1 MAGLIGFGRHFP
13 LLALGFA
20 GVGPFLVL
28 FDVAPFRQGIRAH
41 GRHGMGR
48 RAADRAGFPFFQ
60 FRRQDGG
67 LGLEE
72 QGPDTFIGH
81 AFVPC
86 LGGGFFQEV
95 LTVLPLFPGLF
106 QLLFQG
112 SGLAFALEPV
122 AQGLPAGFGLF
133 RRYGLFGQAGD
144 GFPGL
149 VEGLFFCFLFLPHLV
164 PAPFSFACRLA
175 APFFFQ
181 AAVPVGAG
189 FFLQARQLD
198 PFFAGCLITA
208 LTGRKGRQLPLGF
221 SQVLL
226 SLLGQLTGFFSRLM
240 SLFALFFQVVEVTAR
255 FGQDF
260 SLEQDG
266 DGIPFFLEPAGLVLE
281 LRRFPAL
288 LFPQEPVIF
297 QGLGGLEGRLAGL
310 APGFSLVPLCIDGG
324 AFILPGFL
332 FIRQLFFAGDAQV
345 GQALFPPLAY
355 LLILAGQGVVAGFGQ
370 FLEPRVALGMEE
382 GLHDLLA
389 FTGTGQEELAE
400 VALRQE
406 DDLAELV
413 GLEAQ
418 QPFDGSRHV
427 LGGYELFLAAV
438 FVRFI

>member
-1 MAGLIGFGRHFP
+1 MEDILREFQRTSDPAYLHTVSMNELYRNVYQSRPPIIDGLLYPGTYLFAGAPKVGKSFLMAQLAYHVSMGLP
-13 LLALGFA
+13 LWGYPVHKGTVLYLALEDDHRRLQGRLYRMFGMDGTNDLLFA
-20 GVGPFLVL
+20 IYAKQL
-28 FDVAPFRQGIRAH
+28 
-41 GRHGMGR
+41 
-48 RAADRAGFPFFQ
+48 
-60 FRRQDGG
+60 G

-86 LGGGFFQEV
+86 PGSGFFQEV
-95 LTVLPLFPGLF
+95 LTVLPLFPGFF
-106 QLLFQG
+106 QLFFQG

-181 AAVPVGAG
+181 AVVPVGAG

-198 PFFAGCLITA
+198 PFFAGCLIAA
-208 LTGRKGRQLPLGF
+208 LAGRKGRQLPLGF

-226 SLLGQLTGFFSRLM
+226 SLLGQLTGFFSRLKG
-240 SLFALFFQVVEVTAR
+240 LFTLFFQVIEMTAR

-260 SLEQDG
+260 RLAQDG
-266 DGIPFFLEPAGLVLE
+266 DGVPLFLELAGLVLE

-288 LFPQEPVIF
+288 LVPQEPVIF

-310 APGFSLVPLCIDGG
+310 APGFSLAPLCIDGG

-345 GQALFPPLAY
+345 VQALFPPLAARVSWRA
-355 LLILAGQGVVAGFGQ
+355 LASSW
-370 FLEPRVALGMEE
+370 
-382 GLHDLLA
+382 
-389 FTGTGQEELAE
+389 
-400 VALRQE
+400 
-406 DDLAELV
+406 
-413 GLEAQ
+413 
-418 QPFDGSRHV
+418 SR
-427 LGGYELFLAAV
+427 A
-438 FVRFI
+438 